1 MEINVTWFER
11 MLDFH
16 KYWSADE
23 TIVNTKYSSLR
34 ATFLA
39 NWEENVIMAITEP
52 AAGLRKS

>member
-1 MEINVTWFER
+1 

-23 TIVNTKYSSLR
+23 TIVHTEYSSLR

-39 NWEENVIMAITEP
+39 NWAENVILAITEP
-52 AAGLRKS
+52 AQGIRKS